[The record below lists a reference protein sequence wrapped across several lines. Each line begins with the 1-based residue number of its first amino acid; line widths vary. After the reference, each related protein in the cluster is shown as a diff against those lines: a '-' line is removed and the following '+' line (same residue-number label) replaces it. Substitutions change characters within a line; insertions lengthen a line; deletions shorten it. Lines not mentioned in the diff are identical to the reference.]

1 MIKRLT
7 GKITKVLT
15 CLSLAAIVAAPV
27 MAQQTSADNT
37 ITTNK
42 NDWVTSMTATK
53 VTNTQ
58 QTSFTLYRGIGHEKA
73 INNVKVGAQLNGEW
87 VRVIGESTSGIA
99 MSKSSAKADF
109 ALRKTVKPGTKMR
122 IRLKLNSSNSG
133 FSTDRVAMA
142 WYWN

>member
-1 MIKRLT
+1 MIKKMT

-15 CLSLAAIVAAPV
+15 CLALAAIVAAPV

-37 ITTNK
+37 VTTNK
-42 NDWVTSMTATK
+42 NDWVTSMTDTK

-58 QTSFTLYRGIGHEKA
+58 QTSFTLYKGIGHDNA
-73 INNVKVGAQLNGEW
+73 INNVKVGAYLSGTW
-87 VRVIGESTSGIA
+87 KRVIGPAEGIA
-99 MSKSSAKADF
+99 TAKTDAKATYNLNQRVE
-109 ALRKTVKPGTKMR
+109 AGTRMR
-122 IRLKLNSSNSG
+122 IRLKLASSNSG

>member
-42 NDWVTSMTATK
+42 NDWVTSMTAAK

-58 QTSFTLYRGIGHEKA
+58 QTSFTLYKGVGHSNA
-73 INNVKVGAQLNGEW
+73 INNVKVGAYLNGTW
-87 VRVIGESTSGIA
+87 KRVIGPAEGIA
-99 MSKSSAKADF
+99 RKKTSEKATYN
-109 ALRKTVKPGTKMR
+109 LNQHINVGTKMR
-122 IRLKLNSSNSG
+122 IRLKLASSNSG
-133 FSTDRVAMA
+133 FNTDRVAMA
-142 WYWN
+142 WYWY